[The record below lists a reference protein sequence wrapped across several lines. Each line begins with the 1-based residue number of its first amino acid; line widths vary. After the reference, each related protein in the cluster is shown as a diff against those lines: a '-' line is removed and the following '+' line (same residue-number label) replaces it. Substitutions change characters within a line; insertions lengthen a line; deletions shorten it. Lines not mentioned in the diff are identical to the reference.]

1 MKLANHLSATDRRV
15 WVLVCAILMIC
26 VFVVSCIKKDVGGGG
41 FAKHDDP
48 DGGDPYWLV
57 GYEIENAHFETP
69 NLVGPVPAFNY
80 WLKKGDELAVRW
92 DSFEMHWQREGTV
105 CDFLDNTPISADGQN
120 CLVCNLC
127 DYNGRACLDGRFP
140 GNNGG
145 GIEPGFLEVWR
156 EPGFMPSKNPESVYS
171 FAEYFS
177 LLKAQ
182 AACPDHTPMTFT
194 PEKSGLYRIGQAD
207 PTRDPVLKVGE
218 SQGKAKIFVVDDANP
233 NPTTTYRL
241 TNYREGIQLGDPCG
255 AQPTPSPSPHQYCPG
270 CVWLKTQT
278 PTSAARFRED
288 SFSPNLHIT
297 KVRVLKGTPSV
308 DPITGRFQIDKL
320 TATPVHP
327 TRIITLP
334 ASLDLGG
341 HDVYAFSS
349 DRCYAND
356 SEDGD
361 IDLTR
366 CRYERY
372 NLDCTAHCVH
382 DATPQYHNYD
392 PGRDV
397 VWFVEFDPADH
408 GVIPALNCGEVLAI
422 EFTLE
427 RI

>member
-1 MKLANHLSATDRRV
+1 MELDNHLSAADRRV
-15 WVLVCAILMIC
+15 WILAFGILLIC
-26 VFVVSCIKKDVGGGG
+26 LMVGSCVKKDVGGGG

-92 DSFEMHWQREGTV
+92 DRFEMHWQRDGTS
-105 CDFLDNTPISADGQN
+105 CDFLDDTPISADGQN

-207 PTRDPVLKVGE
+207 PTQDPILKVGE
-218 SQGKAKIFVVDDANP
+218 SQGRAKVFVVDDDNP
-233 NPTTTYRL
+233 NPKVSYLL
-241 TNYREGIQLGDPCG
+241 TGYREGVQLGDPCG
-255 AQPTPSPSPHQYCPG
+255 PLPTPSPSPNRWCPT
-270 CVWLKTQT
+270 CVWLKTAT
-278 PTSAARFRED
+278 PASPARFKEE
-288 SFSPNLHIT
+288 SFSPNLRIT

-308 DPITGRFQIDKL
+308 DPVTGRFKIDET

-327 TRIITLP
+327 TRIILLY
-334 ASLDLGG
+334 AWLDLAGQDLIG
-341 HDVYAFSS
+341 HDASY
-349 DRCYAND
+349 CYAND

-366 CRYERY
+366 CRWDVYG
-372 NLDCTAHCVH
+372 LDCPNCVLN
-382 DATPQYHNYD
+382 ATPQYEHHD
-392 PGRDV
+392 PSQEL
-397 VWFVEFDPADH
+397 VWFVEFDPAFH
-408 GVIPALNCGEVLAI
+408 GPIPALACSEVLAI

-427 RI
+427 RT